1 MAPLGFDLFTV
12 ISGIAIIVVLFSL
25 TRAIDYKKTIPDG
38 VVGKS
43 WNVIVSWVVFFFLVY
58 LTIPLFFVL
67 LSQEAKDI
75 IVAFIFLFGAVFI
88 LINLMLVH
96 RIIIFMK
103 RQ

>member
-12 ISGIAIIVVLFSL
+12 ISGIAIIVMLFSL
-25 TRAIDYKKTIPDG
+25 MRAIDYKKTIPEG

-67 LSQEAKDI
+67 LSQETKDI
-75 IVAFIFLFGAVFI
+75 IVSFIFLFGAVFI
-88 LINLMLVH
+88 LINLTLVY
-96 RIIIFMK
+96 RIIMFMK
-103 RQ
+103 R